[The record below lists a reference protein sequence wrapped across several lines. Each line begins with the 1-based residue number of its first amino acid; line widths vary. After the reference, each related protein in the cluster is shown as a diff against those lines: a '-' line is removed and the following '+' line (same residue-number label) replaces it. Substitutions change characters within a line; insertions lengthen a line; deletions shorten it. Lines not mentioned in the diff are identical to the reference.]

1 MLSVRQNHGL
11 DLCFKELQ
19 RRITKNKRSN
29 EMELTDIRREY
40 AKGGLRRKDLA
51 ADPIEQFNLWLEQ
64 AIEAKMTDPTA
75 MTVATVDENGQPFQ
89 RIVLLKNVDK
99 DGFVFYTNLGSRK
112 AHQLEHNSKISLHFP
127 WHPLERQVHITGTAE
142 KLTAMENMKYFSSR
156 PKESQLAAIASKQS
170 SRISARGILE
180 GKYLEL
186 KQKFAKGEIPVPSFW
201 GGFRV
206 HVDSIEFWQ
215 GGEHRLHDRFLFSR
229 QDNSWD
235 IDRLAP

>member
-1 MLSVRQNHGL
+1 
-11 DLCFKELQ
+11 
-19 RRITKNKRSN
+19 
-29 EMELTDIRREY
+29 MELTDIRREY
-40 AKGGLRRKDLA
+40 AQGGLRRKDLA
-51 ADPIEQFNLWLEQ
+51 ADPIDQFNLWLEQ
-64 AIEAKMTDPTA
+64 AIEAKLTDPTA

-112 AHQLEHNSKISLHFP
+112 AQQLEHNSKISLHFP

-142 KLTAMENMKYFSSR
+142 KLTTMENMKYFSSR

-206 HVDSIEFWQ
+206 RVDSIEFWQ

>member
-1 MLSVRQNHGL
+1 
-11 DLCFKELQ
+11 
-19 RRITKNKRSN
+19 
-29 EMELTDIRREY
+29 MELTDIRREY

-51 ADPIEQFNLWLEQ
+51 VDPIEQFNLWLEQ
-64 AIEAKMTDPTA
+64 AIEAKLTDPTA

-206 HVDSIEFWQ
+206 RVDSIEFWQ

-229 QDNSWD
+229 QDSRWD